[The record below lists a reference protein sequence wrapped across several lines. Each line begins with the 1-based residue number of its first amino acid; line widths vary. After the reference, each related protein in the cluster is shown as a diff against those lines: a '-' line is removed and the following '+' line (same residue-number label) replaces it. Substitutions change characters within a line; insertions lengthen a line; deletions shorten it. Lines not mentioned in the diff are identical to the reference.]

1 MEDVLYL
8 TLLIIA
14 VAFALTVVF
23 IVIVLHRFTK
33 LLRTAGSTLGQV
45 ETDMQQT
52 IPELQNTLYQTQI
65 TVDDIGE
72 KLQATDSLFDTAEN
86 LGHSV
91 NHINQ
96 AIQKTKP
103 TLTSDEL
110 EEETKPYVEGVRWS
124 VAASYLYKKW
134 KEANTS
140 AKRRSDAIDQTGK
153 EG

>member
-52 IPELQNTLYQTQI
+52 IPELQNTLHQTQV

-103 TLTSDEL
+103 TLTSNEL
-110 EEETKPYVEGVRWS
+110 EEETKLYVEGIRWS
-124 VAASYLYKKW
+124 AAASYLYKQW
-134 KEANTS
+134 KGANTA
-140 AKRRSDAIDQTGK
+140 AKKTSDSIDQTGK